1 MQMTE
6 QILFTRHLVEGNYTA
21 AFKLTGIEWDVTD
34 FNCPESQILDD
45 SDARFNKKITEF
57 FKENALLFNALLF
70 DEYDKS
76 ITKEFMAYIPQYLLE
91 HPTRKM
97 LLKVMQIKAIT
108 APPPPIT
115 IDLSHLSKEQ
125 VEKFKSDLNE
135 VVAKPTN
142 IVVMPQK
149 TSNPAEAVSIAMNEL
164 LGSERQ
170 YPLNPK
176 HCVHFST
183 TLFYEGKAECFGC
196 GAVVNT
202 DREVIE
208 RVEKSDE

>member
-1 MQMTE
+1 MQINEST
-6 QILFTRHLVEGNYTA
+6 IFIRHLIEGNYTA

-45 SDARFNKKITEF
+45 SDARFYKKITEF
-57 FKENALLFNALLF
+57 FKENALLF
-70 DEYDKS
+70 DEYDES
-76 ITKEFMAYIPQYLLE
+76 IKKGFMAYIPQYLLE

-149 TSNPAEAVSIAMNEL
+149 TSNPAEGVSIAMNEL

-202 DREVIE
+202 NRELIE
-208 RVEKSDE
+208 VENHE